1 MSLARIRNSARRLA
15 FVPAVALLL
24 AALGCSSGGG
34 DNSLDLGGA
43 GGGVAISATTGAIE
57 ARLVDANNAS
67 LNGQAVTVSGTASRQ
82 SDSLNLTADS
92 NGVVRAG
99 NLPPGNYTINASGVL
114 MSLPVSANQVTT
126 RRFNVSQP
134 NNPQTSLGLLY
145 VVNTLAKTL
154 SIVDTVTGAVQNNV
168 LSTGEAPNQVAFLNG
183 VGYIVNSAS
192 NAVQRF
198 NPSTHTTLGNI
209 ATGDNTNPW
218 NLLFASNTK
227 AYVTNLV
234 SNEVAVINLS
244 TNQVSSTIPV
254 TAGPEGMAIVGNSL
268 YVCCTNFSFATFT
281 FDDGK
286 LDIINTATDQ
296 VTGSVSLGVGANPQ
310 AVVQGADGM
319 LYVVA
324 TGDFATAGT
333 RVIRVNPT
341 TNQVIGA
348 PLALTGGTLVNSGGI
363 ALAPNGR
370 AFLADSN
377 NALLHVIDTA
387 TGTVLRTGATGLATG
402 PNPLGV
408 ATSADG
414 RVYVM
419 NFGDD
424 TVSVFDATTLAP
436 IGSPLALGDGPLAG
450 GGRQQGASAVSLAV
464 R

>member
-1 MSLARIRNSARRLA
+1 MSLVLVRNGARRLA
-15 FVPAVALLL
+15 LVPAVALLL

-34 DNSLDLGGA
+34 DHALDLGGA
-43 GGGVAISATTGAIE
+43 GGGVAISATTGAFE

-67 LNGQAVTVSGTASRQ
+67 LAGQAVTVTGTASRQ
-82 SDSLNLTADS
+82 SDSLNLTADA

-99 NLPPGNYTINASGVL
+99 NLPPGTYTINAAGVL
-114 MSLPVSANQVTT
+114 LTLPVAANQVTT

-134 NNPQTSLGLLY
+134 NTPQTSLGLLY

-168 LSTGEAPNQVAFLNG
+168 LTTGEAPNQVAFLNG
-183 VGYIVNSAS
+183 TGYIVNSVS

-198 NPSTHTTLGNI
+198 NPATNTTLGNI
-209 ATGDNTNPW
+209 AIGDNTNPW

-234 SNEVAVINLS
+234 ANTVSALNLT
-244 TNQVSSTIPV
+244 TNQVSASIPV
-254 TAGPEGMAIVGNSL
+254 TAGPEGMALVNGSL

-281 FDDGK
+281 FADGK
-286 LDIINTATDQ
+286 LDIINTATDT
-296 VTGSVSLGVGANPQ
+296 VTGSISLGVGANPQ

-324 TGDFATAGT
+324 TGDFVTTGT
-333 RVIRVNPT
+333 SVIRVNPA
-341 TNQVIGA
+341 TNQVVGT
-348 PLALTGGTLVNSGGI
+348 PLALTGTALVNSGGI
-363 ALAPNGR
+363 ALAPNGL

-377 NALLHVIDTA
+377 NGLLHVVDTN
-387 TGTVLRTGATGLATG
+387 TGTVSRTGATGLATG

-424 TVSVFDATTLAP
+424 TVSVYDAATLTQV
-436 IGSPLALGDGPLAG
+436 GQPLVLGDGPLAG
-450 GGRQQGASAVSLAV
+450 GGRQHGDSAVSLAA